1 MNEKKLIKKQL
12 IKNMLYSFIVFAV
25 ILIFFDAI
33 IYNQV
38 SSSLYKTIDE
48 ELKTSVQMYSSK
60 TQKNLG
66 QPLDKPKEIQID
78 EAINQEQNE
87 NKFNEPKVNPRLIC
101 IIRNLNG
108 EIQNSSNIGR
118 LYEDYLEDLNFS
130 KSELDKIY
138 EIKVQNSY
146 TYRGITVKK
155 EIDGEN
161 VYIQFLANVDGEVQT
176 IKNVTDTLLYG
187 SIIIIVVAII
197 SSYILSKMTLKP
209 IMESY
214 KKQTEFVQNAAHELR
229 TPLTIVQA
237 KQELL
242 LQEPNSKIIDK
253 SEDIN
258 IILKETKRLTKL
270 IKELMTLAMADSNE
284 LKMDKQKTNID
295 DLIKEVITPY
305 KEYAEIQEKEI
316 SLDLNYGK
324 EINIDRNKISELLII
339 VLDNAI
345 KYTKEK
351 DKITIKTYQKDG
363 KCELEV
369 QDTGIGISMDAAKQV
384 FNRFYREDKAR
395 SRETGGTGLRT
406 FNSTHNSKASRRKH
420 KNSTKRTKRNK
431 SNNKN
436 LKKKKLVFNVNTSF
450 VGRVYGIRT
459 RFLLM

>member
-1 MNEKKLIKKQL
+1 MNEKKLIKNQL
-12 IKNMLYSFIVFAV
+12 IKNMLYSFIVFAI

-38 SSSLYKTIDE
+38 SISLYKSIDE
-48 ELKTSVQMYSSK
+48 ELKTSAQMYSSK
-60 TQKNLG
+60 TQKNFI
-66 QPLDKPKEIQID
+66 QVIDKPKEIQIG
-78 EAINQEQNE
+78 EASKPDQNE
-87 NKFNEPKVNPRLIC
+87 NKFMEFKVNPRLVC
-101 IIRNLNG
+101 IIRNSNG

-118 LYEDYLEDLNFS
+118 FYEDYLEDLKFN

-155 EIDGEN
+155 VIDGEE
-161 VYIQFLANVDGEVQT
+161 VYIQFLANVDGEVET
-176 IKNVTDTLLYG
+176 TKNVTDTLLYG

-197 SSYILSKMTLKP
+197 SSYILSKITLKP

-214 KKQTEFVQNAAHELR
+214 RKQTEFVQNAAHELR

-295 DLIKEVITPY
+295 NLIKEVIVPY
-305 KEYAEIQEKEI
+305 IEYAQIQEKEI
-316 SLDLNYGK
+316 NLNLNYGK

-345 KYTKEK
+345 KYTKEN

-363 KCELEV
+363 KFELEV
-369 QDTGIGISMDAAKQV
+369 QDTGIGISLDAAKQV

-406 FNSTHNSKASRRKH
+406 FDSTYYSKASRRKH
-420 KNSTKRTKRNK
+420 KNNSKRTKRNK
-431 SNNKN
+431 SNNKIV
-436 LKKKKLVFNVNTSF
+436 KLN
-450 VGRVYGIRT
+450 
-459 RFLLM
+459 